1 MKRRILVVDDEPNIR
16 LSFRYG
22 LLSEEWEVEEAASGA
37 EAVEKAAQGGAFD
50 LMLLDLRM
58 PGLDG
63 IQVLQRLQE
72 QQLRLPAVM
81 VSAHATTDTVIQAIQ
96 RGTLDFLTKPVTP
109 EQLRSAIR
117 EVLERFD
124 FARAHERS
132 IVDGHPLSDAEK
144 LKLAK
149 YYVFER
155 RYDEAEQLFQQ
166 LVEGPHQEESLL
178 MLGILSEI
186 GGNFK
191 GAEAHYTKVL
201 NPSLDDWKDKT
212 KSRSLFE
219 HLSGG

>member
-22 LLSEEWEVEEAASGA
+22 LLSDEWEVEEAASGA
-37 EAVEKAAQGGAFD
+37 EAVAKASQTPFD

-63 IQVLQRLQE
+63 IQVLQKLNEKQVRV
-72 QQLRLPAVM
+72 PAVM

-109 EQLRSAIR
+109 DQLRSAIR

-132 IVDGHPLSDAEK
+132 TIDSRPLSDEEK

-149 YYVFER
+149 FYVFEQ
-155 RYDEAEQLFQQ
+155 RYDEAEGIFHM
-166 LVEGPHQEESLL
+166 LVEGPHQEEALL

-186 GGNFK
+186 SGNFK

-201 NPSLDDWKDKT
+201 KPGEDGRSAA

>member
-37 EAVEKAAQGGAFD
+37 EAVTKATQSPFD

-72 QQLRLPAVM
+72 QQVRLPAVM

-132 IVDGHPLSDAEK
+132 TVDGRPLSDEEK

-149 YYVFER
+149 YYVFQR
-155 RYDEAEQLFQQ
+155 RYEEAEQLFHQ
-166 LVEGPHQEESLL
+166 LVDGPHQEESLL

-201 NPSLDDWKDKT
+201 NPSLEDWKDKS

>member
-22 LLSEEWEVEEAASGA
+22 LLSEEWEVEEAASGT
-37 EAVEKAAQGGAFD
+37 EAVAKAGQSPFD

-132 IVDGHPLSDAEK
+132 TVDRRPLTDEEK

-155 RYDEAEQLFQQ
+155 RYEEAEKLFLQLA
-166 LVEGPHQEESLL
+166 EGPHQEEALL

-201 NPSLDDWKDKT
+201 NPSLEGWKEKT